1 MIEIK
6 NISMV
11 FDNKPAHR
19 IIKSEWNGTDTEE
32 LKPRDKALDCVTME
46 IPDGC
51 IYGFVGFNGAGKS
64 TLMRLIC
71 GIYKPTSGNIL
82 IDTKESF
89 NNPEAKSNVFFVND
103 ETIEFTDFTLD
114 KMRKYYA
121 GYYPQFDHQLFQQLA
136 ARLELPVNRKLSTFS
151 KGMKRQAVVLVGLA
165 CHTKYL
171 ILDEAFDGLD
181 PSMRDL
187 IKKLIKEE
195 IRKRNSTLIISSHN
209 VAEIGDLCDKV
220 MRLSKGKLI
229 FADEVANVKTSYKKY
244 QLVNIDHTITSQEIE
259 AAGIYP
265 QKYSAVGKV
274 VRIIVK
280 DSDNASEQ
288 LILTEKLSMIKTDLC
303 EEIPLDLE
311 EIMVYDTSAG
321 EVK

>member
-6 NISMV
+6 NISMS

-19 IIKSEWNGTDTEE
+19 IIKSEWKGTDTEE
-32 LKPRDKALDCVTME
+32 LKPRDKALDSVTME

-71 GIYKPTSGNIL
+71 GIYRPTSGNIL
-82 IDTKESF
+82 IDTKEAF

-103 ETIEFTDFTLD
+103 ETIEYTNFTLD

-121 GYYPQFDHQLFQQLA
+121 GYYPQFDHQLFQKLA
-136 ARLELPVNRKLSTFS
+136 VRLELPVNRKLSTFS

-187 IKKLIKEE
+187 IKRIIKEE

-220 MRLSKGKLI
+220 MRLSKGRLV
-229 FADEVANVKTSYKKY
+229 FADEVANVRTSYKKY
-244 QLVNIDHTITSQEIE
+244 QLVDLKHTITAAEIE
-259 AAGIYP
+259 SAGIHP
-265 QKYSAVGKV
+265 EKYSAVGKV

-280 DSDNASEQ
+280 DSDDAAEQ
-288 LILTEKLSMIKTDLC
+288 LMLTEKLSMIKTDLC

-311 EIMVYDTSAG
+311 EIMVYDKNAG
-321 EVK
+321 EVQ

>member
-1 MIEIK
+1 MIEISD
-6 NISMV
+6 ISMV

-19 IIKSEWNGTDTEE
+19 LKKSDNAGLYTEE
-32 LKPRDKALDCVTME
+32 MKPRDKALDSVTME

-71 GIYKPTSGNIL
+71 GIYKPTSGAVY
-82 IDTKESF
+82 IDSKNTF
-89 NNPEAKSNVFFVND
+89 DNPEAKSNIFFVND
-103 ETIEFTDFTLD
+103 ETIEYTDFTLD
-114 KMRKYYA
+114 KMRKYYS
-121 GYYPQFDHQLFQQLA
+121 GYYPQFDHKLFQELA
-136 ARLELPVNRKLSTFS
+136 YKLELPLNRKLSTFS
-151 KGMKRQAVVLVGLA
+151 KGMKRQAVVLIGLA

-187 IKKLIKEE
+187 IKKIIKEE

-220 MRLSKGKLI
+220 MRLTKGKLV
-229 FADEVANVKTSYKKY
+229 FADELVNVKTSYVKY
-244 QLVNIDHTITSQEIE
+244 QLVNLERTISREEIE
-259 AAGIYP
+259 QAGIKP
-265 QKYSAVGKV
+265 EKYSPAGKV

-280 DSDNASEQ
+280 NSDDLSEN
-288 LILTEKLSMIKTDLC
+288 LGKIDTVLC

-311 EIMVYDTSAG
+311 EIFVYEKNPEEAENS
-321 EVK
+321 